1 MKNETD
7 LIDLVVGMSLEDV
20 AAGRV
25 YTQEQAKLQR
35 IELAKQ
41 LFVNRAE
48 EGIAEIERGEYYTNR
63 EVLDR
68 MNKRLERS

>member
-1 MKNETD
+1 MENETD

-41 LFVNRAE
+41 LFVNSAE
-48 EGIAEIERGEYYTNR
+48 EGIAEIERGENFTNK

-68 MNKRLERS
+68 INKRLERS